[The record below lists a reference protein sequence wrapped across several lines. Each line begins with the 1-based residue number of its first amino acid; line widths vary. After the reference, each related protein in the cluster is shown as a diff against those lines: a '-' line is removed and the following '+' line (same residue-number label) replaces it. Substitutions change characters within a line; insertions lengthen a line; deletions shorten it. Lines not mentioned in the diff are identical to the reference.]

1 MKRTLLIILSVMGA
15 AAWTSVQA
23 QLIDVNFTD
32 DAYGLAGW
40 GGGGVNGAA
49 QSGAVVIGSVG
60 DTWNA
65 VGGLGNGP
73 LVFAYSSPPANGAS
87 YTSGPLL
94 NSLGNATA
102 VTLSLIASQTYSA
115 TQPGWGNH
123 SPFVAAGSPY
133 ANLFNTMIV
142 ATTATPQQTV
152 TLNGLAPSTEY
163 GLIVYNAS
171 DQNEAGAR
179 PSLFTVNGVT
189 QTSTYDGVQSTLI
202 YGVDWLGFNAMS
214 DATGTLVINYGVSGA
229 FETDFNGFQLE
240 EGLDVTTIPE
250 PGTLALV
257 GAGMALLLGVQRRRN
272 S

>member
-15 AAWTSVQA
+15 AGWISVQA

-32 DAYGLAGW
+32 DSYGLAGW

-49 QSGAVVIGSVG
+49 QSGAVVLGSAG
-60 DTWNA
+60 DVWNA

-73 LVFAYSSPPANGAS
+73 LLFTYANPPAFLAS

-94 NSLGNATA
+94 YADNTVSG
-102 VTLSLIASQTYSA
+102 VTLSLTASQTYSA

-133 ANLFNTMIV
+133 ANLFNTMLV
-142 ATTATPQQTV
+142 ATTANPQQTV
-152 TLNGLAPSTEY
+152 TLSGLLANQAYE
-163 GLIVYNAS
+163 LVVYNAS
-171 DQNEAGAR
+171 DQNEAPSR
-179 PSLFTVNGVT
+179 TSLFTVNGVT

-202 YGVDWLGFNAMS
+202 NGVDYLVFNAVS
-214 DATGTLVINYGVSGA
+214 DGTGTLVINYGISGTA
-229 FETDFNGFQLE
+229 ETDFNGFQLLE
-240 EGLDVTTIPE
+240 VVPE
-250 PGTLALV
+250 PSTLALLAS
-257 GAGMALLLGVQRRRN
+257 GAVLLLGVQRRRN